1 MKRFKSFINEG
12 KYPMWLRLV
21 VGGMV
26 LKIRNLENR
35 IKSEKDEKKK
45 LDLISSQN
53 SMLSYI
59 SGLGIGVGSSDK
71 VLLSKLRK
79 GMSFGGGR
87 GK

>member
-1 MKRFKSFINEG
+1 
-12 KYPMWLRLV
+12 MWLRLV

-79 GMSFGGGR
+79 GMSGGGGR

>member
-79 GMSFGGGR
+79 GMSGGGGR

>member
-79 GMSFGGGR
+79 GMSVGGGR